1 MLQLFVA
8 YLTLANAFSNVESLE
23 DLVFAS
29 APAFG
34 SYVLQKQVN
43 NPQPLINLEETCF
56 SSNLQDDSEVT
67 YQVGLLSETL
77 SCSDAFEMQASMYSG
92 DVCNFDYPINN
103 NQDTLLSSCGKTF
116 CSECAQVENTKEDV
130 IYAKEVYETLDV
142 GFDMAPGFEYS
153 SSSSSLFAPVEG
165 KTMSLE
171 VEVQGIAAPMPSAAS
186 MVVPDLLGDDD
197 ALPSLEVP
205 DELLVQEE
213 AKAMIAPLPAPAD
226 TEEVVGIEAPKLQD
240 TPIEVSLE
248 APMTEDSS
256 SSMVPPGLEV
266 APEAQ
271 SGARTAPKRL
281 NRYHQS
287 DEL

>member
-8 YLTLANAFSNVESLE
+8 SLTLTNALSNVESLE

-116 CSECAQVENTKEDV
+116 CSECAQVENTKEDL

-153 SSSSSLFAPVEG
+153 SSGSLSAPVEG
-165 KTMSLE
+165 KTMM
-171 VEVQGIAAPMPSAAS
+171 EVQGMAAPAPSGS
-186 MVVPDLLGDDD
+186 MVPDLDDA

-205 DELLVQEE
+205 DEPLVQE
-213 AKAMIAPLPAPAD
+213 AKAMTAPLPATAD
-226 TEEVVGIEAPKLQD
+226 TEEVVGIEAPKFQD

-248 APMTEDSS
+248 APMMEDK
-256 SSMVPPGLEV
+256 SSMVPPGLE
-266 APEAQ
+266 APEAP
-271 SGARTAPKRL
+271 SDARTAPKRL
-281 NRYHQS
+281 NRYQS
-287 DEL
+287 EEL